1 LRPAVYLIARRNSEK
16 RLKAPAQDAG
26 ERRLVEA
33 AQKDPRRFAELYENN
48 FARVY
53 AYVARRVRNREEA
66 QDLTAEVFQQALAN
80 LGRFEW
86 RGLPFSAWLM
96 RIASNAI
103 ADRWKLVAREHGNPT
118 PGEAVSKNISP
129 EEIEQRARLFRLVET
144 LPDDQRRVIEMR
156 FAQEKSINEI
166 ARELGR
172 TDGAIKQLQFRGL
185 ESLRSQFEVSA
196 RKSTATKSAGKA
208 GRLNG

>member
-1 LRPAVYLIARRNSEK
+1 
-16 RLKAPAQDAG
+16 LKAPAQDAD

-33 AQKDPRRFAELYENN
+33 AQNDPRRFAELYENN

-66 QDLTAEVFQQALAN
+66 QDITAEVFHQALAN

-103 ADRWKLVAREHGNPT
+103 ADRWKLAAREHGNPT
-118 PGEAVSKNISP
+118 PGETVSKNISP

-144 LPDDQRRVIEMR
+144 LPDDQRRVIDMR

-196 RKSTATKSAGKA
+196 RKSTASKSAGKA